1 MASLGE
7 TLRHRR
13 TELGRS
19 IADAEAATKI
29 RSRLIKAL
37 EEGSYEQLPN
47 PAYVR
52 GYITSYAHWLELDPA
67 PLLTMYRAE
76 SGAVGPT
83 ATLPRRE
90 TVVPSRERAHAMPW
104 KPAVIIALLLV
115 AIVAGVW
122 GFGALGRNRSE
133 APLPIP
139 SEPQATSTPDGA
151 AGETSGSAGPA
162 AVATTTAEPVPVVEP
177 FTLNVAVSKDGA
189 SWLRITVDGE
199 NAYEGTLV
207 GGQSKEFEVAEVA
220 VVLIGRPSVVTVK
233 RDGTEVPIPPST
245 GTPKV
250 TLSAAE
256 AQ

>member
-1 MASLGE
+1 MASLGD

-29 RSRLIKAL
+29 RARLIQAL
-37 EEGSYEQLPN
+37 EEGNYAMLPN

-83 ATLPRRE
+83 SAMLRRE
-90 TVVPSRERAHAMPW
+90 AVVPSREKAHAIPW
-104 KPAVIIALLLV
+104 KPALVVAFILV

-122 GFGALGRNRSE
+122 GFGALGRNTPDK
-133 APLPIP
+133 PLPIP
-139 SEPQATSTPDGA
+139 KESATSTPSGA
-151 AGETSGSAGPA
+151 TESSGSSQPA
-162 AVATTTAEPVPVVEP
+162 AVPTATEEPAASVEP
-177 FTLNVAVSKDGA
+177 FTLTVSVAKNGA

-207 GGQSKEFEVAEVA
+207 GGQSKEFEVAREA
-220 VVLIGRPSVVTVK
+220 VVLVGRPSVVTVK
-233 RDGTEVPIPPST
+233 RDGTEVPIPPSS
-245 GTPKV
+245 GTPKL
-250 TLSAAE
+250 TLTAE
-256 AQ
+256 SPQ